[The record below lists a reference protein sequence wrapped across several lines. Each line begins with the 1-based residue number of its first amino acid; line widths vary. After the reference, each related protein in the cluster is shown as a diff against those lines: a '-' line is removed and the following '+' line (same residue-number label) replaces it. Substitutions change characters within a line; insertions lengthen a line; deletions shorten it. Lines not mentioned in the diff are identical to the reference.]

1 MVNRLLVRVTYIYSI
16 KDITNC
22 NRIKQIDL
30 TEQIIAQSN
39 QLSYFVFLN

>member
-1 MVNRLLVRVTYIYSI
+1 VVIYRTHL

-22 NRIKQIDL
+22 KRIKQIDL

>member
-16 KDITNC
+16 IKNC
-22 NRIKQIDL
+22 KRIKQIDL